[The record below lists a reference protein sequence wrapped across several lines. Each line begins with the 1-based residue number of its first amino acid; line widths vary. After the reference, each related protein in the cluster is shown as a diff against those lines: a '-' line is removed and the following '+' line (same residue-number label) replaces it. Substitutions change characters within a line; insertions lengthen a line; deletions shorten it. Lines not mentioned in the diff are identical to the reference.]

1 MASSDIQIA
10 NRALQKL
17 GSPTQITSFSDPST
31 AARALNV
38 AYIPVRDAE
47 LRRRRWKF
55 SITRAN
61 LAALSTPPINGAYST
76 QFQLPSNCLR
86 VLEVGDYWPGAD
98 TSDYRNRS
106 VAEFTIEGG
115 VILTNI
121 AAPLSLR
128 YIQQITNPGMFDST
142 FVEAFAA
149 RLAWETCEQITQS
162 ADKRKLAIQEYKTA
176 ILEAVQANALETAPE
191 FKADDSWMMSRI
203 QGG

>member
-1 MASSDIQIA
+1 MSSSDIQIA

-17 GSPTQITSFSDPST
+17 GSSTQLVAFSDPGP
-31 AARALNV
+31 AARALNL
-38 AYIPVRDAE
+38 AYAPVRDAE

-61 LAALSTPPINGAYST
+61 LAALSTPPVNGIYSA

-106 VAEFTIEGG
+106 VAEWTIEGG

-128 YIQQITNPGMFDST
+128 YIQQVTNPGMFDAA
-142 FVEAFAA
+142 FCEAFAA

-162 ADKRKLAIQEYKTA
+162 GEKRKLAIQEYKQA
-176 ILEAVQANALETAPE
+176 ILEAAQANALETVAE
-191 FKADDSWMMSRI
+191 FKADDSWMMARI
-203 QGG
+203 Q

>member
-1 MASSDIQIA
+1 MSSSDIQIA

-17 GSPTQITSFSDPST
+17 GSTTQLVAFSDPNT
-31 AARALNV
+31 AGRAMNV
-38 AYIPVRDAE
+38 AYASVRDAE

-55 SITRAN
+55 SIQRAN
-61 LAALSTPPINGAYST
+61 LAALSTVPLNGIYQS
-76 QFQLPSNCLR
+76 QFQLPANCLR

-106 VAEFTIEGG
+106 VAEFTIEGQ

-128 YIQQITNPGMFDST
+128 YIAQITNPGMFDAA
-142 FVEAFAA
+142 FCEAFSA

-162 ADKRKLAIQEYKTA
+162 SDKRKLAMQEYKQA
-176 ILEAVQANALETAPE
+176 ILEATQANALETAPE
-191 FKADDSWMMSRI
+191 FKADDSWMMARI
-203 QGG
+203 Q

>member
-17 GSPTQITSFSDPST
+17 GSTTQITSFNDPT
-31 AARALNV
+31 QAARTMNV
-38 AYIPVRDAE
+38 AYQPVRDAE

-61 LAALSTPPINGAYST
+61 LPALSTVPLNGVYSA
-76 QFQLPSNCLR
+76 QFELPANCLR

-106 VAEFTIEGG
+106 VAEWTIEGG
-115 VILTNI
+115 MILTNI

-128 YIQQITNPGMFDST
+128 YIQQITVAGLFDSA
-142 FVEAFAA
+142 FCEAFAA

-162 ADKRKLAIQEYKTA
+162 TDKRKLAENEYKRA
-176 ILEAVQANALETAPE
+176 ILEATQANALETVSE
-191 FKADDSWMMSRI
+191 FKADDSWMMARI
-203 QGG
+203 Q

>member
-1 MASSDIQIA
+1 M
-10 NRALQKL
+10 
-17 GSPTQITSFSDPST
+17 
-31 AARALNV
+31 NV
-38 AYIPVRDAE
+38 AYVPVRDAE

-61 LAALSTPPINGAYST
+61 LPALNTVPLNGVYSA
-76 QFQLPSNCLR
+76 QFQLPANCLR

-106 VAEFTIEGG
+106 VSEWTIEGE

-128 YIQQITNPGMFDST
+128 YIQQITNPGLYDSA
-142 FVEAFAA
+142 FAEALAA

-162 ADKRKLAIQEYKTA
+162 GEKRKLAIQEYKQA
-176 ILEAVQANALETAPE
+176 IQEATQANALETPPE
-191 FKADDSWMMSRI
+191 FKADDSWMMARI
-203 QGG
+203 Q